1 MPDHVNPPAELVS
14 FLEALSEPH
23 ILCDR
28 DYRIL
33 AANEA
38 YRAKWLGP
46 AGATL
51 IGRPCY
57 EVSHHYQVPCDQA
70 GESCPLQRS
79 LHSGQRE
86 RVVHLHHTQLGE
98 RLESIERVDFAV
110 DRQAFTRKRIGK
122 LARWALR

>member
-1 MPDHVNPPAELVS
+1 MSEQASPRAELVS
-14 FLEALSEPH
+14 FLVVLSEPH

-28 DYRIL
+28 DNRIL

-79 LHSGQRE
+79 LRSGQRE
-86 RVVHLHHTQLGE
+86 RVVHLHHTH
-98 RLESIERVDFAV
+98 
-110 DRQAFTRKRIGK
+110 
-122 LARWALR
+122 LASASKISN